1 LRRRSSSTC
10 RKLTEHQTVRTR
22 KEATPDISLAKHST
36 YRTKKEYK
44 RERPLT
50 NKGKPIRITADFFN
64 TNFKGMKV
72 MKRYFRP

>member
-44 RERPLT
+44 REKAT
-50 NKGKPIRITADFFN
+50 HK
-64 TNFKGMKV
+64 
-72 MKRYFRP
+72 